1 MLYQKGQAVYN
12 EINDQPRLWRETLN
26 RLAAGRE
33 AIQGWLR
40 GENFGQVV
48 FIGAGSAYNVAL
60 TAARITHRV
69 SGLNAVPLSSSEMMF
84 LNRPPYDPRIKSLLV
99 PMSRLGETNETIW
112 AVEKLRKMNQPCK
125 ALSLTVNPG
134 TLGTLCDQ
142 NFKLDGCEEF
152 GQVATKSATCM
163 LLTAIVLGCFLAQ
176 GKADALLHELNKV
189 PEMVDPKAIA
199 DRCRGIGQLKPPPQ
213 HAAFLGSGPYLGIAA
228 EGSLKMREMVGIP
241 GEYQQPLEYRHGSHC
256 GLTNLNLVVAIQSD
270 TLKSYEEEALTY
282 ISQSRAPR
290 FVICEEATQGIRR
303 SEYVIEL
310 KSGLT
315 EMTRMLPILVYL
327 QFMSYYLAIA
337 KGLNP
342 DKPKLLET
350 TLTLKDKPPF

>member
-26 RLAAGRE
+26 RLAGGRE

-48 FIGAGSAYNVAL
+48 FLGAGSAYNVAL
-60 TAARITHRV
+60 AAARVTHRV
-69 SGLNAVPLSSSEMMF
+69 SGLNAVALPSSEMLY
-84 LNRPPYDPRIKSLLV
+84 LNRPPYDPRIKTLLI
-99 PMSRLGETNETIW
+99 PMSRLGETSETNW

-125 ALSLTVNPG
+125 ALSLTVSGG
-134 TLGTLCDQ
+134 TLATLCDQ
-142 NFKLDGCEEF
+142 NFKLDGCDEF
-152 GQVATKSATCM
+152 GQVATKSVTCM
-163 LLTAIVLGCFLAQ
+163 LLTSIVLACFLAQ
-176 GKADALLHELNKV
+176 GKADALLHELNTV
-189 PEMVDPKAIA
+189 PEKVDPKAIA
-199 DRCRGIGQLKPPPQ
+199 DRVRGIGQIKPPPQ
-213 HAAFLGSGPYLGIAA
+213 HAAYLGSGAYLGLAA

-241 GEYQQPLEYRHGSHC
+241 GEYQQPLEYRHGNHC

-270 TLKSYEEEALTY
+270 TLRAFEEESLTY

-290 FVICEEATQGIRR
+290 FVICEEATQAIRR
-303 SEYVIEL
+303 SEFVVEL
-310 KSGLT
+310 KTGLT
-315 EMTRMLPILVYL
+315 EITRMLPIMVYL
-327 QFMSYYLAIA
+327 QLMAYYLAIA

-350 TLTLKDKPPF
+350 TLALKDKPNF

>member
-48 FIGAGSAYNVAL
+48 FLGTGAAYNVAL
-60 TAARITHRV
+60 SAARITHRV
-69 SGLNAVPLSSSEMMF
+69 SGLNAVALSSSEMLY
-84 LNRPPYDPRIKSLLV
+84 LNRPPYDPRIKTLLI
-99 PMSRLGETNETIW
+99 PMSRLGETSETNW

-125 ALSLTVNPG
+125 ALSLTVTPG

-142 NFKLDGCEEF
+142 NFKLEGCEEF
-152 GQVATKSATCM
+152 GPVATKSATCM
-163 LLTAIVLGCFLAQ
+163 LITTIVLGCFLAQ
-176 GKADALLHELNKV
+176 GKADALLHEINRV
-189 PEMVDPKAIA
+189 PEMVDPKSIA
-199 DRCRGIGQLKPPPQ
+199 DRVRSIGQLKPQPQ
-213 HAAFLGSGPYLGIAA
+213 HAVFLGSGAYLGLAA
-228 EGSLKMREMVGIP
+228 EGSLKMRQMVAIP
-241 GEYQQPLEYRHGSHC
+241 GEYQQPLEYRHGGHC
-256 GLTNLNLVVAIQSD
+256 GLTNLNFVVAIQSD
-270 TLKSYEEEALTY
+270 TLKAFEEESLTY

-290 FVICEEATQGIRR
+290 FVICEEASQGVRR
-303 SEYVIEL
+303 SEFVVEL

-315 EMTRMLPILVYL
+315 EISRMLPISVYL
-327 QFMSYYLAIA
+327 QLMSYYLAIA

-342 DKPKLLET
+342 DKPKLMET
-350 TLTLKDKPPF
+350 TLTLKDKPNF